1 MKNTAFF
8 SMRNLRLGILS
19 AGALVFL
26 APYIWMI
33 STAAKS
39 REEIFSSSLTLLPQ
53 HWALWENLAKALT
66 RVPMGQLLWNGLV
79 VCGLIFFFQVVIAI
93 PCAYAMA
100 NNYTANG
107 DPEAFTVVGD
117 RLFLNFDMD
126 TRSTWLAERDVLIA
140 ASDQNWPDSRP
151 GRHAQ

>member
-8 SMRNLRLGILS
+8 SMRNLRLAMLS

-66 RVPMGQLLWNGLV
+66 RVPMGQLLWNG
-79 VCGLIFFFQVVIAI
+79 A
-93 PCAYAMA
+93 
-100 NNYTANG
+100 
-107 DPEAFTVVGD
+107 D
-117 RLFLNFDMD
+117 R
-126 TRSTWLAERDVLIA
+126 AK
-140 ASDQNWPDSRP
+140 
-151 GRHAQ
+151 